1 MITLVTGVPGAGK
14 TLFTV
19 ANILKVAVDLNEKL
33 KSKGEPERPIFVEGI
48 PDLLLQHD
56 QPLGDIKDWHK
67 WLPDGALFIIDEI
80 QRFWRPA
87 GSGAAVPDDI
97 AALETHRH
105 SGTDIVIMTQHP
117 MLLHRNVRN
126 LVGKHIHIRRT
137 ALGKHVYEFSEC
149 STNLSWKGALT
160 HYSWSYPK
168 EAFKWYKSA
177 TMHQVVKFRMPAAV
191 WYMLASLILL
201 AGSVG
206 FLYHQGFIGHNFLD
220 IKKDSGSQSSDS
232 KSVKNP
238 PLPKNQTEQ
247 QSQQSQQSKK
257 DDVAALIA
265 KDPIEAFRPMIPDR
279 PETAPAYANLREPR
293 NLPRIAGCMKSPDD
307 CRCYTEQGTI
317 IKLSVQQCRFTYDD
331 LNSRYDAYSDR
342 SAGMT
347 IAQTVR
353 GSETASKL
361 E

>member
-19 ANILKVAVDLNEKL
+19 ANILKLAVDLNEKL
-33 KSKGEPERPIFVEGI
+33 KAKGEPERRIFVEGV
-48 PDLLLQHD
+48 PDLLLPHEL
-56 QPLGDIKDWHK
+56 PLGEIKDWHK
-67 WLPDGALFIIDEI
+67 WLPDGALLIIDEI

-87 GSGAAVPDDI
+87 GSGSAVPDDI

-126 LVGKHIHIRRT
+126 LIGKHIHIRRT

-168 EAFKWYKSA
+168 EAFGWYKSA

-191 WYMLASLILL
+191 WFLLASLLL
-201 AGSVG
+201 VVGSVG
-206 FLYHQGFIGHNFLD
+206 FLFHQGFLGHNVLD
-220 IKKDSGSQSSDS
+220 VSKKDEKSD
-232 KSVKNP
+232 KPVNNP
-238 PLPKNQTEQ
+238 PLPKNQTQQ

-257 DDVAALIA
+257 DEIADLIS
-265 KDPIEAFRPMIPDR
+265 KDPVEAFRPMIPDR

-293 NLPRIAGCMKSPDD
+293 NLPRIAGCMKSESD

-317 IKLSVQQCRFTYDD
+317 IKLSLQQCRFTYDD
-331 LNSRYDAYSDR
+331 LTSRYDAYSDK
-342 SAGMT
+342 SGAGMT

-353 GSETASKL
+353 GSATASKS